1 MRSTDE
7 EMSTKTSIILPK
19 SPFTLEDMNNIF
31 RLNKKDPERLTSRE
45 NSWLEFKESFNFG
58 AIEDYAKTMAG
69 FSNTKGGYIVF
80 GVGNDPRKLIGLK
93 NDKFDRIDPAKIS
106 ENLNDLFSP
115 EIQWD
120 LHTYEFQNKSFGI
133 LYVHESSDK
142 PIIATKNGKR
152 NEVKDGEIYYR
163 YRGQT
168 KKIRY
173 AELRQIF
180 DERNRKEQ
188 KYWVQHIKQISRI
201 GPKNAAIF
209 DTETGAVTGS
219 AGSSFL
225 IDEKLLP
232 HLNFIKEGEFDE
244 KRGAP
249 ALKLVGD
256 VKPVDSSLIQP
267 TKTVIQEIGIRT
279 PDIIYAFLDQKRVS
293 YPETYIK
300 QICFETSAFLP
311 VYYFMNLANL
321 TRKKTL
327 EILKST
333 QSTSKSRDKII
344 ERLESDDDL
353 SLPDPNPKSKYAG
366 DKILYKNQILE
377 RDVTVNLPPDKLKYL
392 LQSIRMLNPSEVDLN
407 YLLPFLKNWYDLYYT
422 DKEAKLADYLRRA
435 ICFLDKVQNDEAI
448 SDE

>member
-1 MRSTDE
+1 MKIIDE
-7 EMSTKTSIILPK
+7 EIDAKTSITLSK
-19 SPFTLEDMNNIF
+19 SPFTQENMNSIF
-31 RLNKKDPERLTSRE
+31 RLNTSDPERLTSRE

-58 AIEDYAKTMAG
+58 AIEDYARIMAS
-69 FSNTKGGYIVF
+69 FSNTRGGYIVF
-80 GVGNDPRKLIGLK
+80 GVGNEPRKLIGLR
-93 NDKFDRIDPAKIS
+93 NDKFEKIDSAKIS

-120 LHTYEFQNKSFGI
+120 LHIYEFQNRSFGL
-133 LYVHESSDK
+133 LYVRESSDK

-173 AELRQIF
+173 AELHQIF
-180 DERNRKEQ
+180 DERSRNEQ

-209 DTETGAVTGS
+209 DTETGAVTGP

-232 HLNFIKEGEFDE
+232 ELNFIKEGEFDE

-249 ALKLVGD
+249 AFKLVGD
-256 VKPVDSSLIQP
+256 VKPVESSLIQP
-267 TKTVIQEIGIRT
+267 MKTVIQTKGIRT
-279 PDIIYAFLDQKRVS
+279 PDIIYAFLDQKNVS
-293 YPETYIK
+293 YPEEYIK

-321 TRKKTL
+321 TREKTL
-327 EILKST
+327 
-333 QSTSKSRDKII
+333 DII
-344 ERLESDDDL
+344 ESTKSISRSRKKIFDRLNSDDDL
-353 SLPDPNPKSKYAG
+353 SLQDPKPRSQNAEKKM
-366 DKILYKNQILE
+366 LYKNQILQE
-377 RDVTVNLPPDKLKYL
+377 NITDNLPISELKYL
-392 LQSIRMLNPSEVDLN
+392 LQSVRMLNPSEVNLN

-422 DKEAKLADYLRRA
+422 EDVRLADYLRRA
-435 ICFLDKVQNDEAI
+435 ICFLDKVQNGEAI
-448 SDE
+448 GDV

>member
-1 MRSTDE
+1 MSKIDDE
-7 EMSTKTSIILPK
+7 IDTGTSIALSK
-19 SPFTLEDMNNIF
+19 SPFTQENMNNIF
-31 RLNKKDPERLTSRE
+31 RLNKSDPERLTSRE

-58 AIEDYAKTMAG
+58 AIEDYGKTMAG

-93 NDKFDRIDPAKIS
+93 NDKFDRIDSARIS

-115 EIQWD
+115 EIQWE
-120 LHTYEFQNKSFGI
+120 LHSYEFQNKSFGI
-133 LYVHESSDK
+133 IYAHESSDK

-152 NEVKDGEIYYR
+152 NEVKEGEIYYR

-168 KKIRY
+168 RKIRY

-180 DERNRKEQ
+180 EERNRKELN
-188 KYWVQHIKQISRI
+188 YWVQHIKQISRI

-209 DTETGAVTGS
+209 DTETGAVTGP
-219 AGSSFL
+219 AGSSFF

-232 HLNFIKEGEFDE
+232 QLNFIKEGEFDE
-244 KRGAP
+244 KKGAP

-279 PDIIYAFLDQKRVS
+279 PDIIYAFLDQKIVS

-311 VYYFMNLANL
+311 VYYFMKLANL
-321 TRKKTL
+321 TRKRTL
-327 EILKST
+327 EILEGT

-344 ERLESDDDL
+344 ERLKSDDNL
-353 SLPDPNPKSKYAG
+353 SVKDPNPKSKYAEK
-366 DKILYKNQILE
+366 KILYKNQIIE
-377 RDVTVNLPPDKLKYL
+377 RNIAESLPPEELKCVL
-392 LQSIRMLNPSEVDLN
+392 LAIRMLDPAEVDLT
-407 YLLPFLKNWYDLYYT
+407 YLLPILKNWYNLYYT
-422 DKEAKLADYLRRA
+422 DKKAKLADYLRRA
-435 ICFLDKVQNDEAI
+435 ICFLDKVQNGEAI
-448 SDE
+448 IDE